1 MAVTTG
7 TSFIRTLRKSSTQ
20 HQDAQFTLCKIV
32 EPHPWVPCRLKD
44 GGRRRSCAF
53 WTGISENAE
62 RSSIDFIDFI
72 DFIRFIG
79 KVSLSLV
86 YFS

>member
-1 MAVTTG
+1 MEV
-7 TSFIRTLRKSSTQ
+7 
-20 HQDAQFTLCKIV
+20 
-32 EPHPWVPCRLKD
+32 
-44 GGRRRSCAF
+44 GGGAAPFGPGYQKMPREAPS
-53 WTGISENAE
+53 N
-62 RSSIDFIDFI
+62 FIDFI